1 MCTFDNII
9 KINFILYNVYKYT
22 CIQVYL
28 YTSNNIINLGEKM
41 TTTIRLNENIKEL
54 LKLKSAETGISQLEL
69 ANKYIL
75 KGLKE
80 DTTPKKEVMSLEEI
94 EKLLDHDK
102 VNGDNILD
110 ELDSAVHSDI
120 KTNAVELKKQ
130 AHRNHHDFF
139 R

>member
-1 MCTFDNII
+1 
-9 KINFILYNVYKYT
+9 
-22 CIQVYL
+22 
-28 YTSNNIINLGEKM
+28 M

>member
-1 MCTFDNII
+1 
-9 KINFILYNVYKYT
+9 
-22 CIQVYL
+22 
-28 YTSNNIINLGEKM
+28 M

-130 AHRNHHDFF
+130 AHRNNHDFF

>member
-1 MCTFDNII
+1 
-9 KINFILYNVYKYT
+9 
-22 CIQVYL
+22 
-28 YTSNNIINLGEKM
+28 M

-80 DTTPKKEVMSLEEI
+80 DTTPKKEMMSLEEI
-94 EKLLDHDK
+94 EELLDTDK
-102 VNGDNILD
+102 SDKDEIVNKIENESYLYNQNTKENIFNEDNIVDLD
-110 ELDSAVHSDI
+110 ENQVKSEKETYI
-120 KTNAVELKKQ
+120 
-130 AHRNHHDFF
+130 RNLDFF

>member
-28 YTSNNIINLGEKM
+28 YTSNNIIILGEKM

-130 AHRNHHDFF
+130 AHRNNYDFF

>member
-1 MCTFDNII
+1 
-9 KINFILYNVYKYT
+9 
-22 CIQVYL
+22 
-28 YTSNNIINLGEKM
+28 M

-130 AHRNHHDFF
+130 AHRNNHDFF
-139 R
+139 

>member
-1 MCTFDNII
+1 
-9 KINFILYNVYKYT
+9 
-22 CIQVYL
+22 
-28 YTSNNIINLGEKM
+28 M

-102 VNGDNILD
+102 VNGDNLLD
-110 ELDSAVHSDI
+110 ELDSTVHSDI
-120 KTNAVELKKQ
+120 QTDAVKLKKE
-130 AHRNHHDFF
+130 AYDRSNHDFF